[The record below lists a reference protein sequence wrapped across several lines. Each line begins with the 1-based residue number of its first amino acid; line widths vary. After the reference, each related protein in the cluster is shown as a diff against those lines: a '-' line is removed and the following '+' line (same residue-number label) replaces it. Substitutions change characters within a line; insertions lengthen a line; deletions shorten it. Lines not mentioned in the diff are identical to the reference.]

1 MSSGAT
7 MLGAGAMLAGSR
19 ASLLSG
25 DGATSLLSDGVDGSE
40 LGAEL
45 SATSAGSVSVAGA
58 AAVESSMLRTSS
70 VGKSL
75 DEYGISASRSWM
87 IGDKKADVDAGQRA
101 QVRSVFLSTG
111 KEPPPPGVPY
121 YKTLMD
127 AAVHILKV
135 DSISN

>member
-75 DEYGISASRSWM
+75 GGVGGICGVATVLCPVRTITERVKLNPRPTGCPTSTCP
-87 IGDKKADVDAGQRA
+87 
-101 QVRSVFLSTG
+101 RSVTTSEVF
-111 KEPPPPGVPY
+111 V
-121 YKTLMD
+121 
-127 AAVHILKV
+127 
-135 DSISN
+135 